1 MDDATTQLMLAT
13 ETQPFGLTLLVDPD
27 PFQVKGPCRE
37 EPDFNELITDLIMK
51 EPERY
56 DGFANA
62 YALTEADG
70 IFYTGIAT
78 IRRAKE
84 MQAEREPVKGGILEI
99 LAPSGAD
106 D

>member
-1 MDDATTQLMLAT
+1 MDDATMQLTLAT
-13 ETQPFGLTLLVDPD
+13 ETQPFGLTLLENPD
-27 PFQVKGPCRE
+27 PFQVKAPCRE
-37 EPDFNELITDLIMK
+37 EPDFNELVTDLIMK

-56 DGFANA
+56 DGFAHA
-62 YALTEADG
+62 YPLTEADG

-78 IRRAKE
+78 IRAAKE
-84 MQAEREPVKGGILEI
+84 MQAQREPIKGGILEI